1 MRKSKHFS
9 DSENGSIEE
18 LKKYINELEDAL
30 EEKEDFIKG
39 LLVEEYIHQE
49 NYQKYLNMIQEKD
62 NQIDKYYSKIH
73 ELEINQKK

>member
-1 MRKSKHFS
+1 M
-9 DSENGSIEE
+9 
-18 LKKYINELEDAL
+18 EDAL

-39 LLVEEYIHQE
+39 LLFEEYIHQE

-73 ELEINQKK
+73 ELEIIKK